1 MLKKVMTYLV
11 GDERTDRI
19 DELELQ
25 VDELERAN
33 ARLRTSLEIQRS
45 LIGSLREANADLDR
59 RLAEVTQ

>member
-11 GDERTDRI
+11 GSEQVDRV

-33 ARLRTSLEIQRS
+33 ARLRTSLEIQRG
-45 LIGSLREANADLDR
+45 LINSLREANADLDR
-59 RLAEVTQ
+59 RLAEVNQ